1 MNYIEEWI
9 IDYEQKHGRKPSETT
24 VEIVRHIVRVGDM
37 LKKHGEEDG
46 RKGKRR
52 YVDEAFPQFVWE
64 VFGMG
69 PDVDIEVIQAIAD
82 VWKGDYMEGYRE
94 GSAM

>member
-9 IDYEQKHGRKPSETT
+9 IDYEQKHGRKPRETA
-24 VEIVRHIVRVGDM
+24 VEIAKHIDRVGDM
-37 LKKHGEEDG
+37 LKKHGEEDS

-52 YVDEAFPQFVWE
+52 YVDEAFPQFVRE